1 MSDIVTAFSRV
12 LEVIQIDLG
21 VVSRDETLH
30 LGRGKHVQPLWVDDA
45 AEAPNESCRLL
56 LNLRVHPEV
65 SHEVDVADPAG
76 FTEKQSAKRE
86 HFTFA
91 TIRYAIV
98 FFQYDIN
105 ERTCFRW

>member
-76 FTEKQSAKRE
+76 FTEKHQQSENISHLRR
-86 HFTFA
+86 FA
-91 TIRYAIV
+91 TLS
-98 FFQYDIN
+98 FFSNMI
-105 ERTCFRW
+105 

>member
-65 SHEVDVADPAG
+65 SHEVDVADPARIY
-76 FTEKQSAKRE
+76 RE
-86 HFTFA
+86 TISKTRTFHICDDWLRYHFFP
-91 TIRYAIV
+91 I
-98 FFQYDIN
+98 
-105 ERTCFRW
+105 

>member
-65 SHEVDVADPAG
+65 SHEVDVADPARIY
-76 FTEKQSAKRE
+76 RE
-86 HFTFA
+86 TISKARTFH
-91 TIRYAIV
+91 ICDDSLRYR
-98 FFQYDIN
+98 FFPNMI
-105 ERTCFRW
+105 